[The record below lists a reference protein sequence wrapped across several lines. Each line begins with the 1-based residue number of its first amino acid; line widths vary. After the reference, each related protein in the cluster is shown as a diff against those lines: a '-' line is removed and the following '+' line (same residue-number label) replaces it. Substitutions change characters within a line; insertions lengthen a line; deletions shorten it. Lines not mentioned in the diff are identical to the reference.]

1 MNKKMRTL
9 LLACVT
15 ILLCVTMIAGG
26 TYALFTDEVRLSNHL
41 IAGDMDITL
50 ERIALN
56 GKTLNNT
63 TGFLDDL
70 NDTSIVDFSGET
82 TENVFGLKNDTLI
95 VPESSYKATMK
106 ITNGSDVAFG
116 YWLEIKV
123 TGNKDAKDDT
133 KVAEL
138 LSQLTIN
145 VKAGDKEI
153 SQSLAD
159 LTVGA
164 KNDLV
169 AVLAK
174 GSESIFT
181 VEIVFESDDDVN
193 NDAMNDEVMFD
204 LYVYAVQVTKQ

>member
-70 NDTSIVDFSGET
+70 N
-82 TENVFGLKNDTLI
+82 
-95 VPESSYKATMK
+95 
-106 ITNGSDVAFG
+106 
-116 YWLEIKV
+116 
-123 TGNKDAKDDT
+123 
-133 KVAEL
+133 
-138 LSQLTIN
+138 
-145 VKAGDKEI
+145 
-153 SQSLAD
+153 
-159 LTVGA
+159 
-164 KNDLV
+164 
-169 AVLAK
+169 
-174 GSESIFT
+174 
-181 VEIVFESDDDVN
+181 
-193 NDAMNDEVMFD
+193 
-204 LYVYAVQVTKQ
+204 